1 MSDTTLTQDVLAF
14 VDRLDKAS
22 LSEIKEA
29 KDYCRDLGHDYATRA
44 SRRRL
49 YKKLATL
56 LRAELPKGV
65 KIK

>member
-29 KDYCRDLGHDYATRA
+29 KDYCRDLGHDY
-44 SRRRL
+44 
-49 YKKLATL
+49 
-56 LRAELPKGV
+56 EGV

>member
-1 MSDTTLTQDVLAF
+1 MTDTTLTQDVLAL
-14 VDRLDKAS
+14 VDRLDNAG
-22 LSEIKEA
+22 LREIKDA

-49 YKKLATL
+49 YKKMATL

-65 KIK
+65 KIT